1 MTKYAVVCVIGT
13 QVGIIDVTDGVIE
26 WISKAEAFSIA
37 QQVAISG
44 VEGSKF
50 TPTVV
55 GLKWELLNWANG
67 QNIITSGQLLGVR
80 SKRSGNGVCVAG
92 KKRWNFFFEYENQDF
107 VCVCFYN
114 KHVICKEPVS
124 VFESRAYS

>member
-55 GLKWELLNWANG
+55 G
-67 QNIITSGQLLGVR
+67 R
-80 SKRSGNGVCVAG
+80 MG
-92 KKRWNFFFEYENQDF
+92 KTL
-107 VCVCFYN
+107 
-114 KHVICKEPVS
+114 
-124 VFESRAYS
+124 